1 MSNPGGEAQGES
13 RPDPEL
19 VVERRGPVLVLRLNR
34 PEVRNALSVSMI
46 EGISAAVVEAE
57 TDPDIRALVVTGT
70 GDRSFCSGIDLRSF
84 ADGGGVSLDER
95 GDGYLRL
102 VAGQVEVPVIGAANA
117 SAVAAGFELLMGC
130 DVVVASSEASFGL
143 PEVKRGLFAGSG
155 VMHVAKRLPLGV
167 ALEVALT
174 GEPIDAERAYALGL
188 VNAVVAPDQVLA
200 VALGFADRIGANA
213 PLSLSA
219 TKQLVRMAAY
229 GDPESEARLAEWQ
242 QRVFTSEDAREGS
255 AAFVEKRDPIWKGR

>member
-1 MSNPGGEAQGES
+1 MSDGRPGRGT
-13 RPDPEL
+13 DEL
-19 VVERRGPVLVLRLNR
+19 VVERRGSVLVLRLNR
-34 PEVRNALSVSMI
+34 PEVRNALSWSMI
-46 EGISAAVVEAE
+46 GGIGDAVAEAE
-57 TDPDIRALVVTGT
+57 SDPQIRALVITGT
-70 GDRSFCSGIDLRSF
+70 GDRSFCSGMDLRSF
-84 ADGGGVSLDER
+84 ADGGATLDEQ

-174 GEPIDAERAYALGL
+174 GDPIDAERAHALGL
-188 VNAVVAPDQVLA
+188 INVVVAPDQVLE
-200 VALGFADRIGANA
+200 VALGFADRIAANA
-213 PLSLSA
+213 PLSLAA

-229 GDPESEARLAEWQ
+229 GARDADERLAEWQ
-242 QRVFTSEDAREGS
+242 QRVFTSEDAREG
-255 AAFVEKRDPIWKGR
+255 ATAFVEKRAPVWKGR